1 MALPDSFPR
10 RMSCAGGA
18 VGPTASPAE
27 AGAVL
32 IAGIAGEVTHMGLF
46 FVPTLVALAGAGLW
60 LWRERP

>member
-10 RMSCAGGA
+10 RTSAPVARLA
-18 VGPTASPAE
+18 VIA

-32 IAGIAGEVTHMGLF
+32 IAGIAGEVTHTGLF
-46 FVPTLVALAGAGLW
+46 FVLALVALAGAGRW